1 MTNIVS
7 ITSQGQISIPA
18 KMRRQLG
25 LNKTKKALIS
35 IQDDRL
41 LVEPVRDFIEM
52 GGTLKSNLKVS
63 SREIRQAFED
73 YLANEAVK
81 KTK

>member
-25 LNKTKKALIS
+25 LDKTKKALIS
-35 IQDDRL
+35 VHDDRI
-41 LVEPVRDFIEM
+41 LVEPVRDFVEM
-52 GGTLKSNLKVS
+52 GGTLKTNLKVS
-63 SREIRQAFED
+63 SRQIRQAFED

>member
-25 LNKTKKALIS
+25 LDKTKKALIS
-35 IQDDRL
+35 VHNDKI
-41 LVEPVRDFIEM
+41 LVEPVHDFIEM
-52 GGTLKSNLKVS
+52 GGTLKINLKVS
-63 SREIRQAFED
+63 SRQIRQAFED